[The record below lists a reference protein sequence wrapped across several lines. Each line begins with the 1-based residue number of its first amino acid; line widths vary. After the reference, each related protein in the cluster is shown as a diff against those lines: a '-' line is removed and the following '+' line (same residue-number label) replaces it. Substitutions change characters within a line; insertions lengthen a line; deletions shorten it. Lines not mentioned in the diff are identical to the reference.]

1 MNKLS
6 HIVELFFVVGLS
18 AFVSIIPWLWLEK
31 VSKVIVFIFWPLGK
45 RGFERIRNNIIHVYP
60 DMSEKEIESFMKEN
74 LQNAVRTSLEVMQA
88 RKFQNPKFIKKY
100 ISPKTPFVDEYL
112 GKRDEG
118 IVVVQNHI
126 GNYELA
132 ISYFAISGVK
142 VAAVVKK
149 QSNQMADKLIFK
161 TRQHYGARILYMD
174 DTTNII
180 RLLKNEKYAMGL
192 VADQDA
198 GGAGIFVDF
207 LGRKASTYTGP
218 AVLSYLT
225 QTEVIFVSCLYQG
238 KGRYEVN
245 LRQVIPKVIR
255 KNYPDKQTAI
265 REITQAWSK
274 ELEKEIRL
282 APKQYFWLH
291 RRWKTRPPE
300 ERH

>member
-1 MNKLS
+1 MKKLL
-6 HIVELFFVVGLS
+6 HLIELFFVVGLS

-45 RGFERIRNNIIHVYP
+45 RAFERIRKNIIHVYP
-60 DMSEKEIESFMKEN
+60 DMSEKEIKSFIKEN
-74 LQNAVRTSLEVMQA
+74 LQNTVRTSLEVMQA

-112 GKRDEG
+112 VKKDEG
-118 IVVVQNHI
+118 IVVVQGHI

-132 ISYFAISGVK
+132 ISYFTISGVK

-149 QSNQMADKLIFK
+149 QSNQMVDKLIFK
-161 TRQHYGARILYMD
+161 TRQNYGARILYMD

-198 GGAGIFVDF
+198 GGAGEFVDF

-238 KGRYEVN
+238 KGRYEVS

-291 RRWKTRPPE
+291 RRWKTKPPE
-300 ERH
+300 QR